1 MEWINLHCSLLAGPD
16 FLGAEPVD
24 RATWLCLLRF
34 CVVQENGGIIYDC
47 DEWGDRKWQQLC
59 GVTASEAGRASA
71 LWTWFDGSL
80 RVAYYPADKEAEVKA
95 KRQAGRTGGLV
106 RTQAKTEASRL
117 NGAKHQPKQNP
128 SNNPTEGE
136 GEGEGERKVVEEPT
150 QPPPPT
156 ISHGA
161 IDTASLIAEFGLS
174 TAPKDVSEWKGG
186 LNRVAK
192 CSSVSEAR
200 AFLRWAIHVCKKQGV
215 VVQHYRHVRLLA
227 QEWAS
232 SQVGKKI
239 IGVASEV

>member
-1 MEWINLHCSLLAGPD
+1 MEWINLPCSLLAGPD
-16 FLGAEPVD
+16 FLGSEPVD

-34 CVVQENGGIIYDC
+34 CVMQENGGLILDC
-47 DEWGDRKWQQLC
+47 GDWGDRKWQQLC
-59 GVTASEAGRASA
+59 GVTATEVHQAAD
-71 LWTWFDGSL
+71 LWAWEQGSV

-95 KRQAGRTGGLV
+95 KRQAGRSGGLA
-106 RTQAKTEASRL
+106 RTQAKTEAARV
-117 NGAKHQPKQNP
+117 NGAKHQPKQIP

-136 GEGEGERKVVEEPT
+136 GEEKGKVVEGT

-156 ISHGA
+156 ISQGG
-161 IDTASLIAEFGLS
+161 IDTATLIAEFGLS

-192 CSSVSEAR
+192 CTSAIEAR
-200 AFLRWAIHVCKKQGV
+200 AFLRWAIQVCKQHGV

-232 SQVGKKI
+232 SQVGKKYN
-239 IGVASEV
+239 GALSEA